1 MIKNTFKNSIIK
13 QLRDSFNSSSDTEN
27 YIFIGKVLPWENE
40 TKPPVYTDTILNEK
54 DLRNNLL
61 VVRKL
66 FPENVAFC
74 TRRINWAY
82 NTVYDKFDDS
92 VELYSDDKLVN
103 FYVMNSQKNV
113 YKCLDNNKGGASK
126 VSPTGTESEI
136 IILSDGYQWKYL
148 YSISEE
154 LTKFITD
161 EFIPIEFLD
170 RLIYDS
176 NDVRVDQLSAELD
189 AKMNGKGK
197 ITSVVITQVGGS
209 YPFSVEY
216 DQDISTYVPED
227 SHFVQSY
234 SRVSKVDT
242 IYANMETG
250 DLSRQDDFYN
260 ENYSVYFCKGPG
272 AGQVRGIKSFNG
284 QTGAI
289 VLDEELT
296 IQVTTQTMYK
306 ILPKITVIG
315 DGSGALFIPKLNF
328 NSSNIE
334 NIIVLSGGVGYSRAS
349 LTVKTSRVGVEN
361 QTLVRPIFTPYYGH
375 SSNAF
380 KELGCKN
387 LMINTAF
394 GYSDKNMNFYNDFRQ
409 VGIIQNPNIIGR
421 LPQNNRVILDV
432 ESTSAKQEINVTL
445 YNGQEATNASSYFNG
460 TRVSKLLSTTITQGV
475 EGTAN
480 YAVGIIDSYVNTQ
493 GVNGVL
499 TVLSI
504 QGKFMV
510 PQVGGSIPAL
520 LVRDY
525 PSGSKKITLNFTNSV
540 AILSVKEKNYQSD
553 STFSVGSKIVSD
565 ISYSTGTVES
575 WKLNEDRLSGEL
587 ILKNVNGRFVPS
599 HYDLSGTFHKGEN
612 IIKFSMDIK
621 TPSILVNGGL
631 PFTGTIKSIL
641 PQSVNKTDEIYSCMT
656 KLDITRM
663 AGVSTEFTSST
674 FTPDAYIQQLSVSG
688 EVIAKGVV
696 IDWSINTTDTT
707 KTSGVLLVNT
717 VFGNFVASTNRNIY
731 QYSTVGS
738 FGINTGYVNVKDTIV
753 CTVIDSEVEMHTGDV
768 IHAQNIIRIGHGNDS
783 LEEIKLVIG
792 F

>member
-13 QLRDSFNSSSDTEN
+13 QLRDSFNSYSNTEN
-27 YIFIGKVLPWENE
+27 YIFIGKVLPWANE
-40 TKPPVYTDTILNEK
+40 TKPPIYTDTILNEK

-113 YKCLDNNKGGASK
+113 YKCLDNNKGGAST

-161 EFIPIEFLD
+161 DFIPIEFLD

-176 NDVRVDQLSAELD
+176 NDVRVNQLSAELD
-189 AKMNGKGK
+189 AKLNGKGK
-197 ITSVVITQVGGS
+197 ITSVDITQVGGS

-234 SRVSKVDT
+234 SRVANVDT
-242 IYANMETG
+242 IYVNMETG
-250 DLSRQDDFYN
+250 DVSRQDDFYT

-272 AGQVRGIKSFNG
+272 AGQVRGVKSFNA

-289 VLDEELT
+289 VLDEKLA
-296 IQVTTQTMYK
+296 IQVTTETMYK

-334 NIIVLSGGVGYSRAS
+334 KIIVLSGGVGYSRAS
-349 LTVKTSRVGVEN
+349 LTVKTSRVGIEN
-361 QTLVRPIFTPYYGH
+361 ETLVRPIFTPYYGH
-375 SSNAF
+375 SSNAV

-387 LMINTAF
+387 LMINTKF
-394 GYSDKNMNFYNDFRQ
+394 GYTDKNMNFYNEFRQ
-409 VGIIQNPNIIGR
+409 IGIIQNPNIIVKT
-421 LPQNNRVILDV
+421 PQNNRVILDV
-432 ESTSAKQEINVTL
+432 ESTAAKQEINVTL
-445 YNGQEATNASSYFNG
+445 YNGQESTNTNSYFNG
-460 TRVSKLLSTTITQGV
+460 TRVSKLISTTITQGV

-480 YAVGIIDSYVNTQ
+480 YAVGIIDSYIS
-493 GVNGVL
+493 GVL

-504 QGKFMV
+504 QGKFSA
-510 PQVGGSIPAL
+510 PAVGGSVPAL
-520 LVRDY
+520 VVRDY
-525 PSGSKKITLNFTNSV
+525 PSTTGKINIVLTNSV
-540 AILSVKEKNYQSD
+540 AISSVKEKNYHSD
-553 STFSVGSKIVSD
+553 STFTVESKIVSD
-565 ISYSTGTVES
+565 VSYSTGTVES
-575 WKLNEDRLSGEL
+575 WKLNKDRLSGEL
-587 ILKNVNGRFVPS
+587 ILKNVNGRFVQS
-599 HYDLSGTFHKGEN
+599 YYDLSGTFHKGEN
-612 IIKFSMDIK
+612 IIKFSMDIEN
-621 TPSILVNGGL
+621 PSILVNSGL
-631 PFTGTIKSIL
+631 SSTGTIKSIL
-641 PQSVNKTDEIYSCMT
+641 PQSFDATDEIYSCMT

-674 FTPDAYIQQLSVSG
+674 FTPDSYIQQLSVSG
-688 EVIAKGVV
+688 EVIARGVV

-707 KTSGVLLVNT
+707 KTTGVLLVNT

-731 QYSTVGS
+731 QYESS
-738 FGINTGYVNVKDTIV
+738 DYVNVEDTIV
-753 CTVIDSEVEMHTGDV
+753 CIVTDSEVEMNTGDV